1 MIFLAAL
8 GVALNQSPVPIC
20 LLHSP
25 HVAWKTLTDTGH
37 AVMCQKE
44 QGTWAPNRFI
54 VYEFRDLGHGM
65 DLCVPLFSHQGALP
79 AELQRNS
86 TA

>member
-8 GVALNQSPVPIC
+8 GVALNQSPVAVC

-79 AELQRNS
+79 AEL
-86 TA
+86 